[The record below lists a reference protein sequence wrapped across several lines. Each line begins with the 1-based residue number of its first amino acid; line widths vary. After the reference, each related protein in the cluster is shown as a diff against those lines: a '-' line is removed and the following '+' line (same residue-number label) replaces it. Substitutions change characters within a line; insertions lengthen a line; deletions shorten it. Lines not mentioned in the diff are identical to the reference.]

1 MADIMKHVGKYGDKP
16 CVVVF
21 RELPE
26 EADQALIVI
35 SDSLEGQL
43 HDDIMSVVD
52 SPEGQES
59 NNISEVLFRRRATDG
74 SNLLETL
81 HTNQKLNKVPVSMI
95 KLTPVPNQEVELA
108 DVNAELGKIEAGSNP
123 PLKTENLIVED
134 GVSVDTGAAPT
145 PVVGDQTDGA
155 PEDIANNLLAQA
167 ELLEQDA
174 KALVSD
180 AEAKKSEAYRIAPE
194 LSPKRGPG
202 RPPKNS

>member
-26 EADQALIVI
+26 EADQALIVV

-81 HTNQKLNKVPVSMI
+81 HNNQKLMKVPVDMV
-95 KLTPVPNQEVELA
+95 KLTPMPNQEVELS
-108 DVNAELGKIEAGSNP
+108 DVNAELGKIETGSNP
-123 PLKTENLIVED
+123 PLKTENIVEGD
-134 GVSVDTGAAPT
+134 GVVVVLFVLVVVASRIGEF
-145 PVVGDQTDGA
+145 VVGDVDDAVGCAVCCWREGGGINGA
-155 PEDIANNLLAQA
+155 GDSVPVGE
-167 ELLEQDA
+167 
-174 KALVSD
+174 
-180 AEAKKSEAYRIAPE
+180 
-194 LSPKRGPG
+194 
-202 RPPKNS
+202 

>member
-1 MADIMKHVGKYGDKP
+1 MKHVGKYGDKP

-35 SDSLEGQL
+35 SYSLEGQL

-81 HTNQKLNKVPVSMI
+81 HSNQKLNKVPVSMV

-108 DVNAELGKIEAGSNP
+108 DVNAELGKIETGSNP
-123 PLKTENLIVED
+123 PLKTEENIIEGD

-145 PVVGDQTDGA
+145 PVVGDQTEGE
-155 PEDIANNLLAQA
+155 PIEIANNLLAQA